1 MTSWSVVE
9 AALPASV
16 EDPAAGAVVGAH
28 RLNAEVQRR
37 TWGHDDFTEPAQDW
51 LGELRSQEYT
61 ERVVLVAVAATTG
74 HGQRAGGGRAAAFA
88 DVGRAAGDADG
99 GRAAGEADGGRPA
112 EVADGGRTARVA
124 DRDVVGAV
132 VLDLP
137 RAGNPH
143 VAELDVW
150 VDPEHRRE
158 GIGTALVDAAERVAA
173 ARGRT
178 TALVT
183 TAHRGE
189 PPAGHPDALAAASGS
204 GRLDASVPGVRFAVR
219 RGYVPEQ
226 AERYSV
232 LDVPG
237 DEAALARLLDAA
249 ASAAGPDYRLH
260 SWTDRAPD
268 AWLDDVAV
276 LLTRMSTDVPQAG
289 LDLDE
294 DPWDA
299 TRVRHRE
306 DVAAATGRGFLVT
319 VAEHVPTGRLA
330 AITQLEHSAAQP
342 ACAWQDATL
351 VLREHRGHRLGML
364 VKAANLRHTARVR
377 PTTRRI
383 HTWNAEEN
391 AHMLAINVALG
402 FRPVGV
408 EAIWQRT
415 L

>member
-1 MTSWSVVE
+1 MTAWSVVE

-16 EDPAAGAVVGAH
+16 ADPAAGAVVGAH

-37 TWGHDDFTEPAQDW
+37 TWGHDDFTEPVQDW
-51 LGELRSQEYT
+51 LGTLRDQEYT
-61 ERVVLVAVAATTG
+61 ERVVLVAVPAAPGRG
-74 HGQRAGGGRAAAFA
+74 HP
-88 DVGRAAGDADG
+88 AAGTS
-99 GRAAGEADGGRPA
+99 
-112 EVADGGRTARVA
+112 VAPVA
-124 DRDVVGAV
+124 PVRDRDVVGAV
-132 VLDLP
+132 VIELP
-137 RAGNPH
+137 RAGNAH

-150 VDPEHRRE
+150 VDPDRPRE
-158 GIGTALVDAAERVAA
+158 GIGTALVDAAERLAA
-173 ARGRT
+173 ERGRS

-232 LDVPG
+232 LDVPL
-237 DEAALARLLDAA
+237 DDAALARHLDGA
-249 ASAAGPDYRLH
+249 ASVAGPDYRLH

-276 LLTRMSTDVPQAG
+276 LLTRMSTDIPQAG
-289 LDLDE
+289 LDLEE

-299 TRVRHRE
+299 ARVRHRE
-306 DVAAATGRGFLVT
+306 DLAAATGRGFLVT

-330 AITQLEHSAAQP
+330 AITQLEHTASQP
-342 ACAWQDATL
+342 GCAWQDATL

-377 PTTRRI
+377 PTTRRV

-402 FRPVGV
+402 FHPAGV
-408 EAIWQRT
+408 EAIWQRA